1 MSQENVEIV
10 GRIWDTYVDELNDP
24 GLTLSVYDQGLI
36 APDSTYTPDRQA
48 PDAKTYVGRDGFAEF
63 VRAWNAELP
72 S

>member
-1 MSQENVEIV
+1 MVDDDIVLGLRVWTQENVEIV

-48 PDAKTYVGRDGFAEF
+48 RRRSSPQAMTA
-63 VRAWNAELP
+63 